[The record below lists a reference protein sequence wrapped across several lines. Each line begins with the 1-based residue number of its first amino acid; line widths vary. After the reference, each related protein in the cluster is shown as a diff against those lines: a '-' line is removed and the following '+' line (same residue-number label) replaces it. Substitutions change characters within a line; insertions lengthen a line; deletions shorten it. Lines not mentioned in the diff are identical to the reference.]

1 MLFLLIKSA
10 EYSITYSSR
19 LARSLRMSEFLIS
32 FFIVAVIS
40 VFPETTIS
48 IVSSLK
54 GVPELGLGTL
64 IGSNITDLTLVLGI
78 VVLLSKRDGLT
89 IQSKILRKDFVYL
102 ILLLLPV
109 LLGFDAHFSRIDGLI
124 LIISCIIFFI
134 SLYIEGSRFK
144 KTDHQNKYIKNS
156 FLLLISLAFLLTAAY
171 YTVEFGVKFAEDIN
185 FPPLLIGLVVFS
197 IGVCLPEMLF
207 SIKAVKRNHNT
218 LALGDLL
225 GTVII
230 DATLIIGILAL
241 INPFDFDPL
250 LIYIAGSFMFIS
262 GLLVIIFIK
271 TGRQI
276 TKREAIYLIG
286 FYILYLIV
294 ELSARNFLL

>member
-1 MLFLLIKSA
+1 MIINLLLFLIMLFLLIKSA

-134 SLYIEGSRFK
+134 SLYI
-144 KTDHQNKYIKNS
+144 
-156 FLLLISLAFLLTAAY
+156 
-171 YTVEFGVKFAEDIN
+171 
-185 FPPLLIGLVVFS
+185 
-197 IGVCLPEMLF
+197 
-207 SIKAVKRNHNT
+207 
-218 LALGDLL
+218 DL
-225 GTVII
+225 
-230 DATLIIGILAL
+230 
-241 INPFDFDPL
+241 
-250 LIYIAGSFMFIS
+250 
-262 GLLVIIFIK
+262 
-271 TGRQI
+271 
-276 TKREAIYLIG
+276 
-286 FYILYLIV
+286 
-294 ELSARNFLL
+294 